1 MYTTRPLQFH
11 IICDKGAIAYLEP
24 RFRLLTNPLHTTTVR
39 FYPLT
44 PQTMLDRIA
53 REGSLSTG
61 HAAGAR
67 KFLLFE
73 STVVSNSIT
82 ADKANRWQFQLGS

>member
-1 MYTTRPLQFH
+1 MYASRPLQFH
-11 IICDKGAIAYLEP
+11 ILCDKGAIAYLEP
-24 RFRLLTNPLHTTTVR
+24 RFRLLTNPLYPITTR

-44 PQTMLDRIA
+44 PQSMLDRIA

-67 KFLLFE
+67 KFLL
-73 STVVSNSIT
+73 VKV
-82 ADKANRWQFQLGS
+82 

>member
-1 MYTTRPLQFH
+1 MYATRPLQFH
-11 IICDKGAIAYLEP
+11 IICDKAAIAYLEP
-24 RFRLLTNPLHTTTVR
+24 RFRLLTHPLHPITVR

-44 PQTMLDRIA
+44 PQSMLDRIT

-67 KFLLFE
+67 KSL
-73 STVVSNSIT
+73 STSFQNSY
-82 ADKANRWQFQLGS
+82 R